1 MLALTV
7 ILLFALQAP
16 RRPSEDEPV
25 PAATQPRRSAWTGV
39 FSLLPLLMLLATV
52 WYPPTSV
59 PFFDRPQSNLDG
71 VRPGW

>member
-1 MLALTV
+1 MAVLALLGLTV

-25 PAATQPRRSAWTGV
+25 PAATQPRRLARAAV
-39 FSLLPLLMLLATV
+39 LSLLPLPMLATV

-59 PFFDRPQSNLDG
+59 PFFDRPQSNL
-71 VRPGW
+71 